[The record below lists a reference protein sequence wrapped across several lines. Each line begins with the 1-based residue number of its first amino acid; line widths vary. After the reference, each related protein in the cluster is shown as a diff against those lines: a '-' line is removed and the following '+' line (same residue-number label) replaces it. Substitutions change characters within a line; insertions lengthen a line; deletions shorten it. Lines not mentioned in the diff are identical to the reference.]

1 MPVAAIAAFH
11 EITVSVKLSVEFLHM
26 GGGFMGLKRSLFALA
41 VAISAGVLLTANIAN
56 AQSRVVAPTITV
68 FQDPG

>member
-1 MPVAAIAAFH
+1 
-11 EITVSVKLSVEFLHM
+11 
-26 GGGFMGLKRSLFALA
+26 MGLKRSLFALA